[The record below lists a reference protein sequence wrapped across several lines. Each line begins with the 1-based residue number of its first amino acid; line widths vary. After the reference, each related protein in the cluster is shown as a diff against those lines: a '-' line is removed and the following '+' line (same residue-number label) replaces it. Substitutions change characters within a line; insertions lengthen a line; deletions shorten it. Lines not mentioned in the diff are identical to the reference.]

1 VNRRGMFLATVVV
14 LLFAGRLYCPAGS
27 VNRVGEAPTS
37 EVTVVTS
44 DKLTFDNRERYALFE
59 GNVVVVDPRIRIEA
73 DWLEIRFDEKNRPTL
88 ITARGAVRIEQ
99 RGSVAT
105 AGEAVY
111 EVGPGRIVLKIAP
124 RVRRG
129 RDLLEGE
136 QIIFW
141 RDENKMVCGP
151 SARLVI
157 YPQEGGVRDMVI
169 GE

>member
-1 VNRRGMFLATVVV
+1 MRLWGWLFLLGPLWLV
-14 LLFAGRLYCPAGS
+14 LAGLTAAAVESQAEIPAGT
-27 VNRVGEAPTS
+27 G

-44 DKLTFDNRERYALFE
+44 DRLTFDNQQRYARFE
-59 GNVVVVDPRIRIEA
+59 GNVVVEDPRLRIMA
-73 DWLEIRFDEKNRPTL
+73 DWLEIRFDENNRASI
-88 ITARGAVRIEQ
+88 ITARGSVRIEQ
-99 RGSVAT
+99 EETVAT

-129 RDLLEGE
+129 NDLLEGE
-136 QIIFW
+136 EIVFW
-141 RDENKMVCGP
+141 RDRNKLVCGP

-157 YPQEGGVRDMVI
+157 YREEGGVEDLLL

>member
-1 VNRRGMFLATVVV
+1 MKTRRVFLSTVMVASLVGPLCSEGGTVNGGGAT
-14 LLFAGRLYCPAGS
+14 
-27 VNRVGEAPTS
+27 TS

-44 DKLTFDNRERYALFE
+44 DKLTFDNIEHYALFE

-73 DWLEIRFDEKNRPTL
+73 DWLEIRFDEKNRPML

-136 QIIFW
+136 QIVFW

-157 YPQEGGVRDMVI
+157 YPEEGGVREMVI